1 MKRQNSSSGD
11 REIASHEEQVFE
23 ELQKLQRLY
32 EQYEKMSRLRELGE
46 ISEEA
51 EVQLHDW
58 STPLGLVVRKGRSD
72 AVLE

>member
-1 MKRQNSSSGD
+1 MERRNSSSGD
-11 REIASHEEQVFE
+11 REIVGHEEQVFE

-32 EQYEKMSRLRELGE
+32 EEYEKMSRLRELGE
-46 ISEEA
+46 ISEEV

-58 STPLGLVVRKGRSD
+58 STPLGLVVKRGHSD